1 MALVPLLLAVLAVAE
16 IAVLVLVARW
26 LGLPAAVLL
35 ALTTSVLGVL
45 LLRREGIRAWQ
56 RFRQAFE
63 AGEPPGLRAADGLV
77 GLVGALLLVL
87 PGFLTDVLGLL
98 LVLPPGRPL
107 ARRAVQ
113 RIAEA
118 RMSSGLAGDV
128 FGPRRVRMRR
138 ARTRAETRAETR
150 PADPA
155 RPAGP
160 ASTVRASTVR
170 ADAVPGLPP
179 VAGRGGGEVVEGEV
193 VEGEVV
199 EGEVVDPGDRS

>member
-1 MALVPLLLAVLAVAE
+1 MRRAMALIPLLLAVLAVAE

-56 RFRQAFE
+56 RFRQAYA
-63 AGEPPGLRAADGLV
+63 AGEPPGVRVADGLV

-87 PGFLTDVLGLL
+87 PGFLTDALGLL
-98 LVLPPGRPL
+98 LVLPPTRPL
-107 ARRAVQ
+107 ARRAVR

-128 FGPRRVRMRR
+128 FGPRRVRIRR
-138 ARTRAETRAETR
+138 ARTRSGGGSR
-150 PADPA
+150 PPGPAATA
-155 RPAGP
+155 RP
-160 ASTVRASTVR
+160 
-170 ADAVPGLPP
+170 DAVPGPRP
-179 VAGRGGGEVVEGEV
+179 VVEGGVVEGGVVEGEV
-193 VEGEVV
+193 VEGGVV
-199 EGEVVDPGDRS
+199 EGEVVDPDDRR